1 MPKFG
6 PNGVKAL
13 DSTTTVYRPARLKD
27 TQGEVAFHVLVAM
40 VEERRRNN
48 ARIWAVTT
56 ALHVITLKAV
66 YPYALRI
73 TPLDSIRFKEGT
85 VKLRHGSI

>member
-27 TQGEVAFHVLVAM
+27 NQGD
-40 VEERRRNN
+40 
-48 ARIWAVTT
+48 VTFPCPGGDGRGT
-56 ALHVITLKAV
+56 E
-66 YPYALRI
+66 
-73 TPLDSIRFKEGT
+73 KE
-85 VKLRHGSI
+85 